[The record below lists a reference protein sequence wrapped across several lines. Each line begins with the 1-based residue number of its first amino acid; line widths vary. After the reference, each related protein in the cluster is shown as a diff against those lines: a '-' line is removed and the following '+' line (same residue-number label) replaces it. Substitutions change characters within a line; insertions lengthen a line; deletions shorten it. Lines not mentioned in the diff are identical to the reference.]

1 MTGWISTALLSATLA
16 QPLGGPGGFGGFGGP
31 PGGETR
37 KLVEK
42 FDADKDGKLNAAERA
57 EARKTSAQGGGRR
70 GGPGG
75 GFGGPP
81 GMGRGPEPKPGA
93 KIAPGD
99 VANFPGKPLYDGS
112 TLRTLFIHFENTTDW
127 EKELEDFYH
136 TDVDVPCSLTVDGK
150 TYKDVGVHFRGSS
163 SYFGVRSGSKRSLN
177 ISMDYADDKQRLYGS
192 KTLNLLNGHDDST
205 FLSSVLYS
213 HISSAHMPTPA
224 ANFVRV
230 VINGESWGIYSNVQQ
245 FDKEF
250 LQQHY
255 KTTKGTRWKVKGS
268 PGGRGGLEYF
278 GEDVE
283 AYKKVFAI
291 KSKDDPKAWKA
302 LINLCK
308 VLNQTPVDQL
318 EAKLAPLVDLDSF
331 LWFLAC
337 DVALINCD
345 GYWIRASDYN
355 LYLDEKGKFHIV
367 PHDMNE
373 CFRQPMGPGLGG
385 VRGGPGMMGGIMI
398 PPPMGEVVPA
408 FLRNLLELKSDQT
421 AKLDA
426 LQKEVDA
433 TIEALLTPEQRKQ
446 WKEMKS
452 ASPPMGMP
460 GGPGGGFGGPPVG
473 FGGPPMMAGVGGG
486 AGGLALDPLTGLD
499 DARKPLRSK
508 LLNVPAWRTKY
519 LQNIH
524 TIANEQ
530 LDWKKL
536 GPTVAAYRKLLD
548 ADIKADTKKLSTYE
562 SFIALTAD
570 APAESRGRET
580 TLRKFADQRRA
591 ALLNNAEV
599 KKAIR

>member
-433 TIEALLTPEQRKQ
+433 KIEALLTPEQRKQ

>member
-16 QPLGGPGGFGGFGGP
+16 QPPGGPGGFGGFGGP

-42 FDADKDGKLNAAERA
+42 YDADKDGKLNAAERA
-57 EARKTSAQGGGRR
+57 EARKTSAQGGRR

-81 GMGRGPEPKPGA
+81 GMGRGPEPKPGV

-99 VANFPGKPLYDGS
+99 VPNFPGKPLYDGS
-112 TLRTLFIHFENTTDW
+112 TLRTLFIDFENKTDW
-127 EKELEDFYH
+127 EMELEDFYH
-136 TDVDVPCSLTVDGK
+136 TDVEVPCSLIVDGK

-177 ISMDYADDKQRLYGS
+177 LSMDYADDKQRLYGS

-385 VRGGPGMMGGIMI
+385 GRGGPGMMGGIMI

-452 ASPPMGMP
+452 ASPPMGIP

-548 ADIKADTKKLSTYE
+548 ADFKADTKKLSTYE

-580 TLRKFADQRRA
+580 TLRQFADQRRA